1 MTMRSAM
8 RTVFLAISVLLVAGL
23 FVQVFL
29 AGLGVFDSAARFAT
43 HRDFGY
49 TLELLAMALI
59 VVGLL
64 GRVPRRQV
72 GLSVVILLLFFLQSI
87 FVVLR
92 SDQPMIAALHPV
104 NGFVILL
111 LSIVLAREAWL
122 SRKVSAAASP
132 DATATAAS

>member
-1 MTMRSAM
+1 M

-23 FVQVFL
+23 FGQVFL
-29 AGLGVFDSAARFAT
+29 AGLGVFESPARFAS

-49 TLELLAMALI
+49 TLELLAMILI

-72 GLSVVILLLFFLQSI
+72 GLAVVILLLFLLQSM

-92 SDQPMIAALHPV
+92 TDQPMIAALHPV

-122 SRKVSAAASP
+122 ARQVTMTPAAA
-132 DATATAAS
+132 

>member
-1 MTMRSAM
+1 MRSAM
-8 RTVFLAISVLLVAGL
+8 RTVFLVVSVLLVAGL

-64 GRVPRRQV
+64 GRLPRRQV

-92 SDQPMIAALHPV
+92 SDQPTIAALHPV

-111 LSIVLAREAWL
+111 LSIALAREAW
-122 SRKVSAAASP
+122 RARQ
-132 DATATAAS
+132 TAAPSTAPS